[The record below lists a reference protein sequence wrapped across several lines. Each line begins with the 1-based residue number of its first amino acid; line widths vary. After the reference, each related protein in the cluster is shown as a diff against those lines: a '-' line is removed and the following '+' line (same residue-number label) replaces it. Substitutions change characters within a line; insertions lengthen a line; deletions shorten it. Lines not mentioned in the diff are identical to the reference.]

1 MSEVKVAEAKAKL
14 SALLD
19 RVERGEEITIARRGK
34 RIARLVPV
42 QRRPISAAAAL
53 KPVWAMGGL
62 KLDPIADL
70 PHETSPVKID

>member
-1 MSEVKVAEAKAKL
+1 MPEVKVAEAKAQL

-42 QRRPISAAAAL
+42 RPRSTSAATAL
-53 KPVWAMGGL
+53 KPIWAMGGFKL
-62 KLDPIADL
+62 KPIADL
-70 PHETSPVKID
+70 PHETSTVTVD